1 MAVSQMQRVRIFAHN
16 SNRAY
21 LVKDLQDLELIHI
34 IRISDENE
42 PAAESSTEG
51 DARIKVRDIQND
63 LTRLQSTIDYLAG
76 FEPKKGLFSGGGNP
90 VFTSQEYAKI
100 AKDAENGDW
109 QSVCDE
115 CQSMQDQLARLTNL
129 EGRLQSE
136 KENLSHWSGLDA
148 PVESI
153 RDTEKTAIRIGA
165 VPSSTYE
172 LLISEIKS
180 SNIDLSVEVVGKA
193 TNEVSIVA
201 IFLKSDE
208 QKILPILAKNGF
220 SPTTLPITKG
230 KISERLAQIDKEY
243 SGISTQREEIKKKS
257 SQLAQHR
264 LKLMGTYDYLN
275 EVLAQ
280 EQIRTSFTNTD
291 YTFMID
297 GWARKEDV
305 PKLKENLSKKYEE
318 LEIETSDPTDEDEPP
333 VDLQNGFITQ
343 PYKMVTQLYSLPKY
357 REVDPTRLF
366 APFLTLG
373 FAIALTD
380 AGYGIFVAILSL
392 IMARRSAGGMKNLFK
407 ILFVAGLAT
416 VVVGALT
423 GGWFGM
429 PHEMLPQFLLNI
441 IVLDPN
447 KSQMLFLGLI
457 VALGYFQIL
466 IGFIVKMYILLK
478 EKEWVGAFLDQF
490 AWILIMILG
499 PILIFLAKFK
509 SGGSSAGTNNVLLGF
524 ILLGALMILLFSGRE
539 IKNPAGRI
547 GTGFFELYSRVSG
560 TFGDSLSYMRLFA
573 LGLATGIIAK
583 AVNDIAGMLW
593 GSPAGN
599 IGAIAVLLFGHPF
612 NIVIN
617 SLGGFIHSTRLQ
629 FVEFFTKFYEG
640 GGEEFKPFKKEK
652 VYVSVSELE
661 KTRAA

>member
-21 LVKDLQDLELIHI
+21 LVKDLQNLELIHI
-34 IRISDENE
+34 IEISDENE
-42 PAAESSTEG
+42 PTAESSTEG
-51 DARIKVRDIQND
+51 EARIEIRDIQND

-76 FEPKKGLFSGGGNP
+76 FEPKKGLLSGGGNP
-90 VFTSQEYAKI
+90 VFSSKEYANI
-100 AKDAENGDW
+100 AKDAENGEW

-153 RDTEKTAIRIGA
+153 HDTEKTAIRIGA

-172 LLISEIKS
+172 LLINEIKS
-180 SNIDLSVEVVGKA
+180 SNIDLSVEVVGRA
-193 TNEVSIVA
+193 TTEVSIVA

-220 SPTTLPITKG
+220 SPATLPVTKG
-230 KISERLAQIDKEY
+230 KISERLAQINKEY

-264 LKLMGTYDYLN
+264 LKLMATYDYLN

-280 EQIRTSFTNTD
+280 EQIRTSFINTD
-291 YTFMID
+291 STFMID
-297 GWARKEDV
+297 GWARKDDV

-333 VDLQNGFITQ
+333 VDLQNGLITQ

-357 REVDPTRLF
+357 REIDPTRLF

-380 AGYGIFVAILSL
+380 AGYGIFVAILAL
-392 IMARRSAGGMKNLFK
+392 IIAKRSEGGMKNLFR

-423 GGWFGM
+423 GGWFGI
-429 PHEMLPQFLLNI
+429 PHERLPQFLLNI

-457 VALGYFQIL
+457 VALGYFQVWF
-466 IGFIVKMYILLK
+466 GFAVKMYIYLK
-478 EKEWVGAFLDQF
+478 EGEWTGAFFDQF
-490 AWILIMILG
+490 PWVLIMILA
-499 PILIFLAKFK
+499 PILYLLKRQGDASPVITNTILAVILLCFL
-509 SGGSSAGTNNVLLGF
+509 F
-524 ILLGALMILLFSGRE
+524 ILLFAGRE

-583 AVNDIAGMLW
+583 AINDIATMMW
-593 GSPAGN
+593 VSPAGK
-599 IGAIAVLLFGHPF
+599 IGAIGVLLFGHPF

-652 VYVSVSELE
+652 VYVTVSELE
-661 KTRAA
+661 KTRSA

>member
-16 SNRAY
+16 SHRAF

-34 IRISDENE
+34 IKVSEEIE
-42 PAAESSTEG
+42 PSIESSLEG
-51 DARIKVRDIQND
+51 EVRIKVRNIQND

-76 FEPKKGLFSGGGNP
+76 FEPKKGLFKGGNP
-90 VFTSQEYAKI
+90 VFSSQEYENI
-100 AKDAENGDW
+100 AKDAENGKW

-148 PVESI
+148 PVEAI
-153 RDTEKTAIRIGA
+153 RDTEKTAIRIGTI
-165 VPSSTYE
+165 PSSTYD

-180 SNIDLSVEVVGKA
+180 SGILLSVEVVGRSI
-193 TNEVSIVA
+193 NEVGIVV

-208 QKILPILAKNGF
+208 QQVLPILAKNGF
-220 SPTTLPITKG
+220 SVVNLPITKG
-230 KISERLAQIDKEY
+230 KVSERIKQIEKEY
-243 SGISTQREEIKKKS
+243 SEISVQREDIKKRS
-257 SQLAQHR
+257 YQLAQHNP
-264 LKLMGTYDYLN
+264 KLMATYDYLR
-275 EVLAQ
+275 EILDQ
-280 EQIRTSFTNTD
+280 ETIKTSFTNTE

-297 GWARKEDV
+297 GWIKKDDV
-305 PKLKENLSKKYEE
+305 PKLNEIISKKYNE
-318 LEIETSDPTDEDEPP
+318 LFVEVSDPTDEDEPP
-333 VDLQNGFITQ
+333 VDIQNGFITQ

-357 REVDPTRLF
+357 REIDPTRLF

-392 IMARRSAGGMKNLFK
+392 IIAKRSSGGMKNLFK
-407 ILFVAGLAT
+407 ILFVAGLTT

-423 GGWFGM
+423 GGWFGI
-429 PHEMLPQFLLNI
+429 PLERLPQFLQNI
-441 IVLDPN
+441 VVLDPN

-457 VALGYFQIL
+457 VALGYIQIL
-466 IGFIVKMYILLK
+466 LGFIVKMYIFLK

-490 AWILIMILG
+490 AWILIMVLG
-499 PILIFLAKFK
+499 PVLIILKRGDA
-509 SGGSSAGTNNVLLGF
+509 SAGIGNVLLGI
-524 ILLGALMILLFSGRE
+524 ILLSALMILIFSGRE
-539 IKNPAGRI
+539 IKNPAGRL

-583 AVNDIAGMLW
+583 AINDIAGMLW
-593 GSPAGN
+593 GSPGGN

-652 VYVSVSELE
+652 VYITVSELE
-661 KTRAA
+661 KSRTA